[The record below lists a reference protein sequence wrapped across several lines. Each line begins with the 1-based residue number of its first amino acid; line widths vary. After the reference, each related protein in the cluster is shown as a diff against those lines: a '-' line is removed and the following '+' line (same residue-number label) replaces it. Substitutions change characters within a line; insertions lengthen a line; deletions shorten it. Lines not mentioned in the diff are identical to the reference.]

1 MILNRD
7 VRSLNAYVTAL
18 IDARFKLRQE
28 EAAAAAVGGD
38 GDGGTIPARRQ
49 DILDQTMGA
58 IDPALWTR
66 ASVEQI
72 RDEVSAGLPGFWLS
86 ASHTHARTHARTPS
100 HLLGLSLSPLHPV
113 ITGQDIHIGWP

>member
-18 IDARFKLRQE
+18 IDARFKLRQQ

-58 IDPALWTR
+58 IDPTLWTR

-86 ASHTHARTHARTPS
+86 ASHPHARTHARPLTSLVFPS
-100 HLLGLSLSPLHPV
+100 PHP
-113 ITGQDIHIGWP
+113 IP